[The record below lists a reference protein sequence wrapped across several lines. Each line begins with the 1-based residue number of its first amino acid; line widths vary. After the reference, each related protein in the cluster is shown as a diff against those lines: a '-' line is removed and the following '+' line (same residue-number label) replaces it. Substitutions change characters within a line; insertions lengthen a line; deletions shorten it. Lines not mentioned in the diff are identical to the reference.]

1 MDGAEGAADAV
12 PGDAELVSRM
22 RGGDTRAYEEL
33 YRRHAA
39 AVRRYVRH
47 CCRDTATAN
56 DLTDEIFA
64 RTLLAVRGGAGPD
77 TAVRTHLLAAVR
89 DVAAAWTGTSG
100 WDLLVEE
107 FAVFAAA
114 ADSPGGG
121 KGSEANAEVRAM
133 RRAERSTAVRAFRDL
148 PERWQVVLWHTVIEE
163 ESPREVAP
171 LLGMAQDA
179 VATLAQR
186 AREGLQQSYLT
197 VHTAGARA
205 AGGDCAHR
213 ADRLGTY
220 VRGGLRARADRGL
233 RRHLERCADC
243 RSAALGARD
252 ACERLRVMLPPA
264 VVGWGADVYS
274 PYPAVGSAQVYAAQ
288 VYAAQAGAEEGGAA
302 EAYPA
307 GDRSVWVYP
316 VAGAVG
322 PATAA
327 GGMDGPAGSGATAF
341 DGLGSTAKAGVTAG
355 VMAAAVA
362 TALTL
367 ALVADGQ
374 PSRGPYRGP
383 GARPSAAGA
392 SGGVETG
399 PGAEA
404 GGSRAQTVSPR
415 EAADGGEGV
424 TDRKAAPS
432 GEPPEQ
438 GQGQEQGQEQG
449 QGSGSPSAPVPG
461 AGPGAGPGF
470 GAPTPGS
477 GPVPGGE
484 AGPTAGPASPPASP
498 SAPRPSAATVHRLD
512 RLPRGGGS
520 DGPSVREGSSRLWQR
535 SELRIGGRDRGYG
548 VTVSAHSSVVVDL
561 GGACTS
567 FEALAGVD
575 DLTAL
580 RGAVRFSVYGD
591 GVRLWESGVVRRG
604 EEPVPVRVPL
614 AGVRTLRLV
623 VEPNSVLDSVVMA
636 DWARARIGCR

>member
-1 MDGAEGAADAV
+1 M

-33 YRRHAA
+33 YRRHAD

-89 DVAAAWTGTSG
+89 DVAAAWAGTSD
-100 WDLLVEE
+100 WDLLVED
-107 FAVFAAA
+107 FAAFAAA
-114 ADSPGGG
+114 TGSPGGEESFG
-121 KGSEANAEVRAM
+121 ANADVRAM

-163 ESPREVAP
+163 EPPREIAP
-171 LLGMAQDA
+171 LLGVAEDA
-179 VATLAQR
+179 VAVLAQR

-197 VHTAGARA
+197 LHTAGMRT
-205 AGGDCAHR
+205 AGGECARR

-233 RRHLERCADC
+233 RRHLERCAGC

-252 ACERLRVMLPPA
+252 ACERLRVVLPSA

-274 PYPAVGSAQVYAAQ
+274 PYPAVGSAQVCAVQAYAAQ
-288 VYAAQAGAEEGGAA
+288 GRAEGAEEGGAA
-302 EAYPA
+302 EACPA
-307 GDRSVWVYP
+307 GARSAWTYP

-322 PATAA
+322 PATAT
-327 GGMDGPAGSGATAF
+327 GGMDGAAGSGAAVF
-341 DGLGSTAKAGVTAG
+341 DGLGSTAKAGVAAG

-367 ALVADGQ
+367 ALVTDGQ
-374 PSRGPYRGP
+374 PSRGPHRGP

-392 SGGVETG
+392 ADAAGGAETG
-399 PGAEA
+399 PAAEA
-404 GGSRAQTVSPR
+404 GGSRAQTMSPL
-415 EAADGGEGV
+415 EAAGGGEGV
-424 TDRKAAPS
+424 PGRGAAPS
-432 GEPPEQ
+432 DTGPES
-438 GQGQEQGQEQG
+438 GP
-449 QGSGSPSAPVPG
+449 GSGSPSASSPG
-461 AGPGAGPGF
+461 DGPGSGPGAGPGS
-470 GAPTPGS
+470 GVPTPGGGPGS
-477 GPVPGGE
+477 GG
-484 AGPTAGPASPPASP
+484 TAGPAPGPVSPPASP
-498 SAPRPSAATVHRLD
+498 SAPRQSAATVHRLD

-520 DGPSVREGSSRLWQR
+520 EGPSVREGSSRLWQR

-548 VTVSAHSSVVVDL
+548 VTVSARSSVAVDL
-561 GGACTS
+561 GGDCTS

-591 GVRLWESGVVRRG
+591 GARLWESGVVRRG

-623 VEPNSVLDSVVMA
+623 VEPNGLLDSVVMA
-636 DWARARIGCR
+636 GWAQARIGCR

>member
-1 MDGAEGAADAV
+1 M

-33 YRRHAA
+33 YRRHAD

-56 DLTDEIFA
+56 DLTDEVFA

-89 DVAAAWTGTSG
+89 DVAAAWAGTSG
-100 WDLLVEE
+100 RDLLVED
-107 FAVFAAA
+107 FAVFTAA
-114 ADSPGGG
+114 ADSPGGE
-121 KGSEANAEVRAM
+121 GSSGANSDVRAM

-163 ESPREVAP
+163 EPPRDVAP
-171 LLGMAQDA
+171 LLGMAEDA
-179 VATLAQR
+179 VAALAQR

-197 VHTAGARA
+197 LRTAGTRA
-205 AGGDCAHR
+205 AGGECARR

-252 ACERLRVMLPPA
+252 ACERLRVVLPSA

-274 PYPAVGSAQVYAAQ
+274 PYPAVGSAQAYAAR
-288 VYAAQAGAEEGGAA
+288 GRAEEADEGGTA
-302 EAYPA
+302 EACPA
-307 GDRSVWVYP
+307 GMRSAWTYSM
-316 VAGAVG
+316 AGAVG
-322 PATAA
+322 PAATA
-327 GGMDGPAGSGATAF
+327 GGMDGAAGSGAAVF
-341 DGLGSTAKAGVTAG
+341 DGLGSTARAGVTAG

-367 ALVADGQ
+367 ALVIDGR
-374 PSRGPYRGP
+374 PSQGPYRGP
-383 GARPSAAGA
+383 GARPSADGA
-392 SGGVETG
+392 VGGVETG
-399 PGAEA
+399 PAAEA

-415 EAADGGEGV
+415 GAADEGEDLPGRGTV
-424 TDRKAAPS
+424 PS
-432 GEPPEQ
+432 GTGPEPGPE
-438 GQGQEQGQEQG
+438 
-449 QGSGSPSAPVPG
+449 SGFPSAPSSG
-461 AGPGAGPGF
+461 GGPGYESGAEPGS
-470 GAPTPGS
+470 GALAPGS
-477 GPVPGGE
+477 GPGSGGA
-484 AGPTAGPASPPASP
+484 AGPASEPASPPASP
-498 SAPRPSAATVHRLD
+498 SAPRQSATTVHRLD
-512 RLPRGGGS
+512 LLPRGGGS
-520 DGPSVREGSSRLWQR
+520 EGPSVREGSSRLWQR

-561 GGACTS
+561 GGDCVS

-591 GVRLWESGVVRRG
+591 GARLWESGVVRRG
-604 EEPVPVRVPL
+604 EEPAPVHVPL
-614 AGVRTLRLV
+614 TGVRTLRLV
-623 VEPNSVLDSVVMA
+623 VEPDGLLDSVVMA
-636 DWARARIGCR
+636 GWAQARIGCR

>member
-1 MDGAEGAADAV
+1 M

-33 YRRHAA
+33 YRRHAG

-56 DLTDEIFA
+56 DLTDEVFA

-89 DVAAAWTGTSG
+89 DVAAAWAGTSG
-100 WDLLVEE
+100 WDLLVED

-114 ADSPGGG
+114 ADSPGGEG
-121 KGSEANAEVRAM
+121 AFVANADVRAM

-163 ESPREVAP
+163 EPPREVAP
-171 LLGMAQDA
+171 LLGMAEDA
-179 VATLAQR
+179 VAVLAQR

-197 VHTAGARA
+197 LRTAGTRA
-205 AGGDCAHR
+205 AGGECARR

-233 RRHLERCADC
+233 RRHLERCAGC

-252 ACERLRVMLPPA
+252 ACERLRVVLPSA

-288 VYAAQAGAEEGGAA
+288 GCVEEGGAA
-302 EAYPA
+302 EACPA
-307 GDRSVWVYP
+307 GARSAWKYP
-316 VAGAVG
+316 VAGTVG
-322 PATAA
+322 PATAT
-327 GGMDGPAGSGATAF
+327 GCVDGASGSGAAVF

-362 TALTL
+362 TVLTL
-367 ALVADGQ
+367 ALVTDGQ
-374 PSRGPYRGP
+374 PSRGPHRGP

-392 SGGVETG
+392 SGTVGASGGVETG
-399 PGAEA
+399 PAAEA

-424 TDRKAAPS
+424 PGRGAAPS
-432 GEPPEQ
+432 GTGPEPGP
-438 GQGQEQGQEQG
+438 GSGP
-449 QGSGSPSAPVPG
+449 GSGSPSAPLPG
-461 AGPGAGPGF
+461 AGPGSEPGAGPGS
-470 GAPTPGS
+470 GTPAPGS
-477 GPVPGGE
+477 GPGSGG
-484 AGPTAGPASPPASP
+484 TAGSASEPASPPASP
-498 SAPRPSAATVHRLD
+498 SAPRQSATTVHRLD

-520 DGPSVREGSSRLWQR
+520 EGPSVREGSSRLWQR

-548 VTVSAHSSVVVDL
+548 VTVPARSSVTVDL
-561 GGACTS
+561 GGDCTS

-604 EEPVPVRVPL
+604 EEPVPVHVPL
-614 AGVRTLRLV
+614 TGVRTLRLV
-623 VEPNSVLDSVVMA
+623 VEPNGLLDSVVMA
-636 DWARARIGCR
+636 GWARARIGCR

>member
-1 MDGAEGAADAV
+1 M

-47 CCRDTATAN
+47 CCRDAATAN

-77 TAVRTHLLAAVR
+77 TAVRTHLLATVR

-121 KGSEANAEVRAM
+121 KDSGANAEMRAM

-197 VHTAGARA
+197 VHTAGTRA

-252 ACERLRVMLPPA
+252 ACERLRVMLPSA

-274 PYPAVGSAQVYAAQ
+274 PYPAVGSAQAYAAQVYAAQ

-302 EAYPA
+302 EAYP
-307 GDRSVWVYP
+307 

-327 GGMDGPAGSGATAF
+327 GGMDGPAGSGAAVF

-367 ALVADGQ
+367 ALVTDGQ

-383 GARPSAAGA
+383 GVRPSAAGA
-392 SGGVETG
+392 SGGAETG

-432 GEPPEQ
+432 GEPLTQ
-438 GQGQEQGQEQG
+438 GQGQG
-449 QGSGSPSAPVPG
+449 QGPWSGSPSAPVPG
-461 AGPGAGPGF
+461 AGPGAEPGAGAGS

-484 AGPTAGPASPPASP
+484 AGPTSGPASP
-498 SAPRPSAATVHRLD
+498 SAAPSAPRASTATVHRLD

-548 VTVSAHSSVVVDL
+548 VTVSARSSVAVDL

-614 AGVRTLRLV
+614 AGVRTLQLV
-623 VEPNSVLDSVVMA
+623 VEPNGVLDSVVMA
-636 DWARARIGCR
+636 DWVRARIGCR

>member
-1 MDGAEGAADAV
+1 MDGSTDAV

-47 CCRDTATAN
+47 CCRDAATAN

-64 RTLLAVRGGAGPD
+64 RTLLAVRDGAGPD

-89 DVAAAWTGTSG
+89 DVAAAWAGTSG

-121 KGSEANAEVRAM
+121 KGSGANAEVRAM

-197 VHTAGARA
+197 VHTAGTRA

-274 PYPAVGSAQVYAAQ
+274 PYPAVGSAQAYAAQ

-302 EAYPA
+302 EAYP
-307 GDRSVWVYP
+307 

-322 PATAA
+322 TATAA
-327 GGMDGPAGSGATAF
+327 GGMDGPAGSGAAVF

-367 ALVADGQ
+367 ALVTDGQ

-383 GARPSAAGA
+383 GVRPSAAGA
-392 SGGVETG
+392 SGGTETG

-415 EAADGGEGV
+415 EAVDGGEGV

-432 GEPPEQ
+432 GEPLTQGQ
-438 GQGQEQGQEQG
+438 GQGQEPWP
-449 QGSGSPSAPVPG
+449 GSPSAPVPG
-461 AGPGAGPGF
+461 AGP
-470 GAPTPGS
+470 
-477 GPVPGGE
+477 VPDGE
-484 AGPTAGPASPPASP
+484 AGPTSGPASP
-498 SAPRPSAATVHRLD
+498 SAAPSAPRASTATVHRLD

-520 DGPSVREGSSRLWQR
+520 DGLSVREGSSRLWQR
-535 SELRIGGRDRGYG
+535 SRLRIGGRDRGYG
-548 VTVSAHSSVVVDL
+548 VTVSARSSVAVDL

-580 RGAVRFSVYGD
+580 RGAVRFSVHGD

-614 AGVRTLRLV
+614 SGVRTLRLV
-623 VEPNSVLDSVVMA
+623 VEPNGVLDSVVMA